1 MIEILN
7 GMTETINYGSS
18 LGVRLYHN
26 VDYEDYPEHWHVG
39 LEIIMPVSSEY
50 TVIVGK
56 ERFRLMTGDILVIN
70 SGVVHSLLAPPTG
83 ERIIFQFDPSLL
95 YLLKELETLMSL
107 MPGVVHITP
116 ETEPELYGPV
126 KTQMNRIIREYDGE
140 KMFCGAVVYAALIEM
155 FVEIGRT
162 VTMRKVRGDAEEGDE
177 EAERRGGRYLEVVM
191 KACDYI
197 NSHYQEKLK
206 LEDVAAIVGFSKYHF
221 TRVFKQ
227 YKNMTFYEYLN
238 KKRVQ
243 CAEGLL
249 YSTDMNITD
258 VAMNSGFSSLSAFD
272 RTFKAL
278 NQCAPSDFRNTVRAG
293 KDIIVG
299 EMAETL

>member
-1 MIEILN
+1 
-7 GMTETINYGSS
+7 
-18 LGVRLYHN
+18 
-26 VDYEDYPEHWHVG
+26 
-39 LEIIMPVSSEY
+39 MPVSSEY

-126 KTQMNRIIREYDGE
+126 KTQMNRIIREYDEE

-162 VTMRKVRGDAEEGDE
+162 VTMRKVRGDATQRRPLSGSGDE
-177 EAERRGGRYLEVVM
+177 SLRLYQFPLSGKIKAGR
-191 KACDYI
+191 CG
-197 NSHYQEKLK
+197 SHCGIFQVPFYQS
-206 LEDVAAIVGFSKYHF
+206 I
-221 TRVFKQ
+221 
-227 YKNMTFYEYLN
+227 
-238 KKRVQ
+238 
-243 CAEGLL
+243 
-249 YSTDMNITD
+249 
-258 VAMNSGFSSLSAFD
+258 
-272 RTFKAL
+272 
-278 NQCAPSDFRNTVRAG
+278 
-293 KDIIVG
+293 
-299 EMAETL
+299 